1 VRKPQIL
8 GTVPPRVP
16 ELPPI
21 FLEDAQA
28 GASLSQRRVASP
40 YPARS
45 ITFARLRYPEM
56 AKAWNHLASSG
67 KRPPLAE
74 RAWAAHPWG
83 VVGRDTELGELE
95 QVLSDARQ
103 HRGRMVFLIG
113 EEGIGKSSLI
123 TAVSD
128 RALTMGL
135 AVFSGRGSPIG
146 PVAQFRPIAEAVSSL
161 CRGGALPSGDVLGP
175 YLDVLGHL
183 VPDFAGAPPRGEPSA
198 AAIGEAFLR
207 LSAAAGGARGCLV
220 VLEDVQDA
228 DSGTAAVLEYL
239 ADNLSEQPTVV
250 IATMREER
258 CESLDVARVTA
269 QRGRASIMQLN
280 RLGKGE
286 VRELAAARMRTP
298 AADVSDRTVSVLLRD
313 SDGNP
318 LVIVELLRELSSRGT
333 LASGKDDYLLS
344 GDLAVIPAAI
354 VRSVSRRTAR
364 LGSHGQA
371 LFTAAAVFGRRFPA
385 TAVQAITGLGDEDL
399 HAHLDSGAMSRFV
412 IQSAPDWYTF
422 SQPLAH
428 RALLQQVTPATR
440 ALLANQAAQA
450 LSMLHPGLPGDW
462 CEYAANLLLDAGDAG
477 GAARLLVTAGVRALE
492 AGTPGPAVVLLE
504 QALELLAGTGD
515 LSLHAEILDGLLPAL
530 TESGQMDRALQFEA
544 VLDTLVTTGVDRLRL
559 AVLHLRLGWAAAMGE
574 QWSLGSRQLRAAH
587 RMIGADAAHEHA
599 ASADAL
605 AAYLAVSELR
615 QTGGSD
621 WAGEHTRSRRCHE
634 ERAAELTRHA
644 TARAETSGQP
654 TAGCQAWL
662 TLAAFSGGRDT
673 SFADSCYE
681 RAHAIATEYRLPLWR
696 LRAAAGLA
704 FSEWLAA
711 ADPVRLEQVQQEAHR
726 IGATTVSGEI
736 DARLALTHVL
746 CGRYAEAE
754 TLIDHRAA
762 EAARLQLAGTARHMA
777 LARAMLAA
785 HHGFR
790 RDMNR
795 ALADFRRL
803 GGDQTDMLP
812 LALGLVRVFCS
823 LAEENTDQA
832 RDEIAQA
839 VVSGPARYPLAG
851 GHGLQLLLGVLS
863 GTVGWPEH
871 DEIADLPAARLRW
884 NRQFT
889 MFARAVLLGR
899 DARGEH
905 AAAVLAKAEQVASP
919 FPLARYLG
927 LRLVAEA
934 AIAGRWGNP
943 ADWLRRAEEY
953 FHLASVPAPA
963 SACRAILRRIG
974 ESVPQRRRGTDTVP
988 QALRLLGVTL
998 REYEVLQLLAERS
1011 GNNTIA
1017 ERLHLSPRT
1026 VEKHVASLR
1035 IKSGQPDRAALC
1047 RYAAAL

>member
-1 VRKPQIL
+1 MTKALRNRLV
-8 GTVPPRVP
+8 
-16 ELPPI
+16 
-21 FLEDAQA
+21 
-28 GASLSQRRVASP
+28 SP
-40 YPARS
+40 
-45 ITFARLRYPEM
+45 
-56 AKAWNHLASSG
+56 SG
-67 KRPPLAE
+67 SRPLAE
-74 RAWAAHPWG
+74 SSRTAHSGG
-83 VVGRDTELGELE
+83 VVGRDTELEELE
-95 QVLSDARQ
+95 QILSDARQ
-103 HRGRMVFLIG
+103 HQGRVVFLIG
-113 EEGIGKSSLI
+113 EEGIGKSCLI

-128 RALTMGL
+128 MALAMGL
-135 AVFSGRGSPIG
+135 AVSSGRGSPIG
-146 PVAQFRPIAEAVSSL
+146 PYAQFRPIAEAVSSL
-161 CRGGALPSGDVLGP
+161 CRSGDLPFSDFIAP

-183 VPDFAGAPPRGEPSA
+183 VPDFASTPPYREPSA
-198 AAIGEAFLR
+198 VAIGEALLR
-207 LSAAAGGARGCLV
+207 LTATAGRERGCLV

-228 DSGTAAVLEYL
+228 DSGTAAVLEYM
-239 ADNLSEQPTVV
+239 ADNLSEQPIVV
-250 IATMREER
+250 IATMRGER
-258 CESLDVARVTA
+258 CETLDVARVTA
-269 QRGRASIMQLN
+269 QRGRARIMQLN

-286 VRELAAARMRTP
+286 VRELAAASMNTP
-298 AADVSDRTVSVLLRD
+298 AADVSDCAVSVLLRD

-318 LVIVELLRELSSRGT
+318 LMIVELLRELLSQGS
-333 LASGKDDYLLS
+333 LAPERDGYLLS

-354 VRSVSRRTAR
+354 VRIVSRRSAR
-364 LGSHGQA
+364 LGPHGQA

-385 TAVQAITGLGDEDL
+385 TAVQVITGMSDEDL
-399 HAHLDSGAMSRFV
+399 HAHLDSGTVSGFV
-412 IQSAPDWYTF
+412 IQSEPDWYMF
-422 SQPLAH
+422 SQPIAD

-440 ALLANQAAQA
+440 ILLANQAVQA
-450 LSMLHPGLPGDW
+450 MSMLHPGLPGDW
-462 CEYAANLLLDAGDAG
+462 CEYAANLLLDAGDAD
-477 GAARLLVTAGVRALE
+477 GAARLLVTAGIRALE
-492 AGTPGPAVVLLE
+492 AGTPGPAAFLLE
-504 QALELLAGTGD
+504 RALGLLAGTGD

-544 VLDTLVTTGVDRLRL
+544 VLDTLVTIGVDRLRL
-559 AVLHLRLGWAAAMGE
+559 AVLHVRLGWAAAMAE
-574 QWSLGSRQLRAAH
+574 RWSQGSRQLRAAH
-587 RMIGADAAHEHA
+587 RMIGTHASHELA

-621 WAGEHTRSRRCHE
+621 WAGEHARSRSGHE

-644 TARAETSGQP
+644 TARAEGAGHP

-662 TLAAFSGGRDT
+662 TLAKLTGGRDT

-704 FSEWLAA
+704 FSEWLTA
-711 ADPVRLEQVQQEAHR
+711 ADPVRLEHVQQEAHR

-736 DARLALTHVL
+736 DAHLALTHVL

-754 TLIDHRAA
+754 MLIDHRAA

-823 LAEENTDQA
+823 LAEEDTDQA

-839 VVSGPARYPLAG
+839 VVSGPARYPLVG

-871 DEIADLPAARLRW
+871 DEIADLPAARLPW

-905 AAAVLAKAEQVASP
+905 AAAVLTKAEQVASP

-953 FHLASVPAPA
+953 FHLAAVPAPA

-974 ESVPQRRRGTDTVP
+974 ECVPQRRRGIDAVP
-988 QALRLLGVTL
+988 RALRLLGVTL